1 MRRPTP
7 NQPVYTIGIIA
18 EIMGVRPKT
27 LRVYEEKGIVTPSR
41 SEKNR
46 RLYSQNDI
54 DRLFYIHY
62 LTHVRRVNLAGVKVV
77 LNLMEEL
84 EPKKKEAILKKAE
97 EEVAAFKGEK
107 KKIFVEGKEEIEK
120 KIIEET

>member
-7 NQPVYTIGIIA
+7 DQPVYTIGIIA

-27 LRVYEEKGIVTPSR
+27 LRVYEEKGIITPLR

-54 DRLFYIHY
+54 DRLFCIHY
-62 LTHVRRVNLAGVKVV
+62 LTHIKRVNLAGVKVI
-77 LNLMEEL
+77 LDLLEEL
-84 EPKKKEAILKKAE
+84 DSKKKEAILKKAE
-97 EEVAAFKGEK
+97 EEVATFKGEK
-107 KKIFVEGKEEIEK
+107 KKIFVEGKEEIKK

>member
-7 NQPVYTIGIIA
+7 DQPVYTIGIIA

-27 LRVYEEKGIVTPSR
+27 LRVYEERGIITPTR

-46 RLYSQNDI
+46 RLYSQKDI

-62 LTHVRRVNLAGVKVV
+62 LTYVRRVNLAGVKVI
-77 LNLMEEL
+77 LDLMEEL
-84 EPKKKEAILKKAE
+84 EPKKKEGILKKAE
-97 EEVAAFKGEK
+97 EDVTTFKGEK
-107 KKIFVEGKEEIEK
+107 KKIFIEGKDEIKK